1 MKATERR
8 LENLYPSL
16 TAKERAILVL
26 KAWKEDGEEDPL
38 VWETMPPEQGVEFSR
53 LIDLM
58 KAVNRGLGPYLV
70 LLHALVDQLGTKHGW
85 IMSLKLWGIQ
95 AANLAAYIWL
105 HTKEPVTEGEHQLL
119 IDGARDEMVPASEL
133 ADVLV
138 ERYERWDEADFEPN
152 DDGDDEPSVTEK
164 AWNRVLSDKKREIAR
179 LVDDGALSGKRKG
192 RRLLVTVGSFYDWLG
207 KPAPVHPEWG
217 VEFEVFP
224 DSETDKVNWLKRERS
239 DVQKSLARSP
249 MNPAL
254 VFDWGKF
261 APDQQGSSQESPSH
275 IDQACNALLESLKEG
290 LETYWREMRAAQRVL
305 AEAAE
310 EFDGEDPLLPK
321 LRGVLDGVQKELE
334 DLHEQAKRDIE
345 PLELP
350 EPDEEVLARVRSL
363 VQPEGAAR

>member
-8 LENLYPSL
+8 LANLYPSL

-26 KAWKEDGEEDPL
+26 KAWKEDGDEGPL
-38 VWETMPPEQGVEFSR
+38 VRETMPPEQGVEFNR

-58 KAVNRGLGPYLV
+58 KAVNRELGPYLV

-85 IMSLKLWGIQ
+85 LMSFKLWGIQ
-95 AANLAAYIWL
+95 AGNLAAYIWL
-105 HTKEPVTEGEHQLL
+105 HTKEPVTESEHQRL

-133 ADVLV
+133 AEVLV
-138 ERYERWDEADFEPN
+138 ERYEGWEEADFEPN
-152 DDGDDEPSVTEK
+152 DEGDDEPLVTEK
-164 AWNRVLSDKKREIAR
+164 AWIRVLGDKKGEIAR
-179 LVDDGALSGKRKG
+179 LVDDGALSGRRKG

-207 KPAPVHPEWG
+207 EPPPVRPEWG

-224 DSETDKVNWLKRERS
+224 DSETDKVEWQKRERS
-239 DVQKSLARSP
+239 DVQKALARSP

-261 APDQQGSSQESPSH
+261 APDRHGSSREPPSQ
-275 IDQACNALLESLKEG
+275 IDETCSALLKSLKDG
-290 LETYWREMRAAQRVL
+290 VETYWQEMRASQQVL

-310 EFDGEDPLLPK
+310 EFDGEDPLLPD
-321 LRGVLDGVQKELE
+321 LRGVLDGIQKELE

-350 EPDEEVLARVRSL
+350 EPDENVMARVRSL
-363 VQPEGAAR
+363 VQPEADR

>member
-8 LENLYPSL
+8 LANLYPSL

-26 KAWKEDGEEDPL
+26 KAWKEDGDEGPL
-38 VWETMPPEQGVEFSR
+38 VRETMPPEQGVEFNR

-58 KAVNRGLGPYLV
+58 KAVNRELGPYLV

-85 IMSLKLWGIQ
+85 LMSLKLWGIQ
-95 AANLAAYIWL
+95 AGNLAAYIWL
-105 HTKEPVTEGEHQLL
+105 HTKEPVTENEHQRL

-138 ERYERWDEADFEPN
+138 ERYEGWDEADFEPN

-192 RRLLVTVGSFYDWLG
+192 RRLLVSVGSFYDWLG
-207 KPAPVHPEWG
+207 EPAPVHPEWG

-224 DSETDKVNWLKRERS
+224 DSETDKVKWLKRERS
-239 DVQKSLARSP
+239 DVQKALARSP
-249 MNPAL
+249 MNSAL

-261 APDQQGSSQESPSH
+261 APDRQGSSRGPPSQ
-275 IDQACNALLESLKEG
+275 IDEACIALLESLKEG
-290 LETYWREMRAAQRVL
+290 VETYWQEMRAAQRVL
-305 AEAAE
+305 AQAAE

-363 VQPEGAAR
+363 VQPEADR